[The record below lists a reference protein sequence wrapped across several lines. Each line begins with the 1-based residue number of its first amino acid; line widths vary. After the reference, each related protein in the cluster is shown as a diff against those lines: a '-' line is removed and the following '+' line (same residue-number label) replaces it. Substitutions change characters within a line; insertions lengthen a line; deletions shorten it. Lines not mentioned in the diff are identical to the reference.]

1 MSGSRRAQRDRGS
14 GTASLAVFLVAVAV
28 VAGLAGYGLRKVTH
42 RHDGAGTS
50 VPTATAPS
58 ADPLTGL
65 TADAV
70 AAKLAAAGLP
80 LRTATVYTAENDPN
94 QLFGKPG
101 GYTSKVEFVDART
114 GITLSAVTSPDP
126 VEIGGSVEVFADA
139 ASATARVQALHQ
151 LSAAG
156 GQLAQE
162 FDYQQSGV
170 LLRIS
175 NYLTQDQAQAYNT
188 ALTALASA
196 GPASGAPAAGGLV
209 SGAPA
214 AGGPAGPAATAAAG

>member
-14 GTASLAVFLVAVAV
+14 GTASLAVFLIAVAV
-28 VAGLAGYGLRKVTH
+28 IAGLAGYGIHKVTL
-42 RHDGAGTS
+42 RHAGSGTS
-50 VPTATAPS
+50 VPAATIQPTAATQPP
-58 ADPLTGL
+58 DPLTGL

-94 QLFGKPG
+94 RLFGKPG

-114 GITLSAVTSPDP
+114 GVTLAGVTRPDP

-139 ASATARVQALHQ
+139 SSATARVQALRQ
-151 LSAAG
+151 LGAAG

-170 LLRIS
+170 VLRVS
-175 NYLTQDQAQAYNT
+175 NYLTQGQAQAYGT
-188 ALTALASA
+188 ALTALAA
-196 GPASGAPAAGGLV
+196 PAPAAPA
-209 SGAPA
+209 SAAPV
-214 AGGPAGPAATAAAG
+214 G